1 MSDFL
6 RSEYFFI
13 FCFYIEEA
21 IEQNRLLAVI
31 QRLSTEWIVSL
42 TVRFENLNPDGTGH
56 CNIIQLT
63 RENSLSQYGDRTP
76 VIFLKPNRDEFY
88 IASAINGNKNLILW
102 TDKGLAL
109 NVSTRIEVHQRYTS
123 GGNYRYFIKING
135 EEVYSI
141 INTNAQQF
149 YNVKVYASNPWSPSA
164 CPGYIKNFE
173 VTNFV

>member
-63 RENSLSQYGDRTP
+63 RGNSLSQYGDRTP
-76 VIFLKPNRDEFY
+76 VILLTPNRDEFY
-88 IASAINGNKNLILW
+88 IASAINGNMNLVHW

-135 EEVYSI
+135 EEVFTI

-149 YNVKVYASNPWSPSA
+149 YNVKVYASNPWDYTCS
-164 CPGYIKNFE
+164 GYIKNFE
-173 VTNFV
+173 VTNFL